1 MTQYKLNYQLSKEI
15 FGTNRDNFKPNQ
27 CYNNTFLLV
36 SNRNID
42 TNRIK
47 IVYGFIYRK
56 DINIFTRHCFV
67 LHEGEI
73 IDPTAMFWNNVDT
86 LHDTFYYY
94 PIIELNI
101 EEYLNVLDKNRGRIE
116 LYNELLNQEIQLH
129 NKLVSRDYHR
139 NFGELGEFLERVYN
153 KDLMK
158 GLNEY
163 KINNGI
169 IKK

>member
-1 MTQYKLNYQLSKEI
+1 MNEYKLNYQLSKEI

-56 DINIFTRHCFV
+56 DIN
-67 LHEGEI
+67 
-73 IDPTAMFWNNVDT
+73 
-86 LHDTFYYY
+86 
-94 PIIELNI
+94 
-101 EEYLNVLDKNRGRIE
+101 RGHIE

-163 KINNGI
+163 KINKGI

>member
-1 MTQYKLNYQLSKEI
+1 MKEYKLNYQISKEI
-15 FGTNRDNFKPNQ
+15 FETNRDDFKPNQ
-27 CYNNTFLLV
+27 CYNNIFLLV

-56 DINIFTRHCFV
+56 DINIFTRHCFALYDNEV
-67 LHEGEI
+67 
-73 IDPTAMFWNNVDT
+73 IDPTAMFWINVDT
-86 LHDTFYYY
+86 LYNTFYYY
-94 PIIELNI
+94 PIIELNT
-101 EEYLNVLDKNRGRIE
+101 EEYLNVLDKNRGHIE
-116 LYNELLNQEIQLH
+116 LYNELLNQEIQFH
-129 NKLVSRDYHR
+129 NKLVSLGYNR

-153 KDLMK
+153 KDLIK